1 MTRNQVEK
9 LARMFEDALKYADKH
24 EICVEITRDAIYI
37 DNLVAVDLP
46 TIYTI
51 VKAETPTPNRI

>member
-24 EICVEITRDAIYI
+24 EIFVEITPTTIYI

-46 TIYTI
+46 RIYTV
-51 VKAETPTPNRI
+51 VKVEKD